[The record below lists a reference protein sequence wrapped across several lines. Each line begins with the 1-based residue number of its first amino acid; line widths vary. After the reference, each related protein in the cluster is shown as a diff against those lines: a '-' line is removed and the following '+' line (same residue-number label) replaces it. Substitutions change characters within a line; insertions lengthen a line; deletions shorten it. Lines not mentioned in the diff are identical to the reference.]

1 MSLQV
6 TFNQPSPSAYADIRS
21 RKKARTRLE
30 IQDAALDLFA
40 EQGFEATTVEQ
51 IAHRADVSPSTFFRY
66 FGTKAD
72 IILSDHDTQI
82 GELCAVIASQP
93 PEIREIEAVRIGLQV
108 AWVPNIDPI
117 RTIRTERAIAGSSH
131 LCGVAFMIGRRWMED
146 VAAALTQ
153 RRGDPSALEHCLMVS
168 RTALGVFGAATE
180 QWATS
185 NAEDDFGQLID
196 RGFEM
201 IDRMLSR

>member
-1 MSLQV
+1 
-6 TFNQPSPSAYADIRS
+6 
-21 RKKARTRLE
+21 
-30 IQDAALDLFA
+30 
-40 EQGFEATTVEQ
+40 
-51 IAHRADVSPSTFFRY
+51 
-66 FGTKAD
+66 
-72 IILSDHDTQI
+72 
-82 GELCAVIASQP
+82 
-93 PEIREIEAVRIGLQV
+93 
-108 AWVPNIDPI
+108 
-117 RTIRTERAIAGSSH
+117 
-131 LCGVAFMIGRRWMED
+131 MED

-153 RRGDPSALEHCLMVS
+153 RRGDPSALEHCLMGS